1 MNKSKKSSNFKLV
14 VLCIFISLGIS
25 FGIIISLN
33 LLNKNSNIERKII
46 ATENNQI
53 TIGEE
58 KILYVDLT
66 KNAEDYEKINQIQ
79 EQRKDAN
86 KETII
91 DKINEDTYNI
101 EFDLEEKSVT
111 IDGKKTNISEVINN
125 KEDNLSDGEIYKYID
140 DNIVGDIEKNES
152 NIKITNPY
160 STNTILIKT
169 SNIEEIE
176 NAGNVQSVV
185 KISDDLYNIHY
196 LNAVDTKEGY
206 SILKENEVV
215 ENVVKDYKVSIL
227 ENEVSDITTKALE
240 APEEKTAW
248 GVIDTGLELY
258 KNKLNHAK
266 YNPDIKVA
274 VLDTGI
280 RTTHEVFK
288 NKNIA
293 DRLELTN
300 SYNYI
305 NRNTDI
311 TDDSGHGTMVAG
323 IIAESTS
330 NNVKIV
336 PMKTMDS
343 TGEGSILGV
352 IEAMYAIANKAD
364 VINLSLGIKESE
376 IASGSRQVLDQ
387 AIKKI
392 YDSGVMIVC
401 ASGNDG
407 EESVYYPASSDYTIA
422 VGAATIHK
430 EIASFSN
437 YGNSI
442 DFVAPGK
449 SLTLPYH
456 TGDTIYNVDLDNY
469 NKKNSGTSFAS
480 PFISS
485 AIAMIKSENKS
496 YTIEQVNRILKE
508 NAEDLGAIGK
518 DKYYGNGLL
527 NFNINMFS
535 KPVITSIE
543 VTNTK
548 ENEIEIKAS
557 AVCSNKII
565 NWAYTNTEN
574 APESNDQ
581 WRTFKNG
588 GGTEVNVTLSTFKDK
603 DYYLWFKDEK
613 GNITCKKA
621 YSINISYGD
630 LNDDGKI
637 GIGDVLIMQ
646 RHIAAKNSEAV
657 RLKHSK
663 WILDET
669 HILIGDVNDNKSID
683 MGDILKLQRY
693 IAAENSETIKQ
704 SHPDWIK
711 LR

>member
-1 MNKSKKSSNFKLV
+1 MNTSKKINNSILIFLS
-14 VLCIFISLGIS
+14 IFISLGIS
-25 FGIIISLN
+25 FGIILSLN

-66 KNAEDYEKINQIQ
+66 KNAEDYEKINQIK
-79 EQRKDAN
+79 EEKKDTD
-86 KETII
+86 KEKII

-101 EFDLEEKSVT
+101 EIDLEEKSVT
-111 IDGKKTNISEVINN
+111 IDGKKTNISDVINN
-125 KEDNLSDGEIYKYID
+125 KEDNLSDEEIYKYID
-140 DNIVGDIEKNES
+140 ENIVGDVEKNES

-185 KISDDLYNIHY
+185 KISDDLYNMHY

-215 ENVVKDYKVSIL
+215 DNVVKDYKVSIL
-227 ENEVSDITTKALE
+227 ENEVSDITAKALE

-248 GVIDTGLELY
+248 GVADTGLELY

-274 VLDTGI
+274 VLDTGV

-288 NKNIA
+288 NKNTA

-330 NNVKIV
+330 NNVKII

-407 EESVYYPASSDYTIA
+407 EESVYYPASSAYTIA

-449 SLTLPYH
+449 SLTLPYY

-485 AIAMIKSENKS
+485 AIAMIKSENKG

-508 NAEDLGAIGK
+508 NAEDLGVAGK

-535 KPVITSIE
+535 KP
-543 VTNTK
+543 
-548 ENEIEIKAS
+548 
-557 AVCSNKII
+557 
-565 NWAYTNTEN
+565 
-574 APESNDQ
+574 
-581 WRTFKNG
+581 
-588 GGTEVNVTLSTFKDK
+588 L
-603 DYYLWFKDEK
+603 
-613 GNITCKKA
+613 
-621 YSINISYGD
+621 YGD
-630 LNDDGKI
+630 VNNNGRIDT
-637 GIGDVLIMQ
+637 GDFMTMQ

-657 RLKHSK
+657 RLKHPK
-663 WILDET
+663 WVLDEED
-669 HILIGDVNDNKSID
+669 ILIGDINDNKVIDPADIMSI
-683 MGDILKLQRY
+683 KRY
-693 IAAENSETIKQ
+693 IAAQNSEKVRIK
-704 SHPDWIK
+704 HPGWII

>member
-111 IDGKKTNISEVINN
+111 IDGKKTNISDVINN
-125 KEDNLSDGEIYKYID
+125 KENNLSDEEIYKYID

-196 LNAVDTKEGY
+196 LNALDTKEGY
-206 SILKENEVV
+206 GILKENEVV

-227 ENEVSDITTKALE
+227 ENEVSDITAKALE

-258 KNKLNHAK
+258 KNKINHAK
-266 YNPDIKVA
+266 NSPEIKIA
-274 VLDTGI
+274 VLDTGV

-288 NKNIA
+288 NINTA
-293 DRLELTN
+293 DRLELTD

-364 VINLSLGIKESE
+364 VINLSLGINENE
-376 IASGSRQVLDQ
+376 IEANSRQILEQ
-387 AIKKI
+387 AIKNI
-392 YDSGVMIVC
+392 YDSGAIIVC

-407 EESVYYPASSDYTIA
+407 EENVYYPASSDYTIA

-508 NAEDLGAIGK
+508 NAEDLGAVGK

-574 APESNDQ
+574 TPESNDQ

-663 WILDET
+663 WILDEA

>member
-280 RTTHEVFK
+280 RTTHEGFK
-288 NKNIA
+288 NKKIA

-603 DYYLWFKDEK
+603 DYY
-613 GNITCKKA
+613 
-621 YSINISYGD
+621 
-630 LNDDGKI
+630 
-637 GIGDVLIMQ
+637 
-646 RHIAAKNSEAV
+646 
-657 RLKHSK
+657 
-663 WILDET
+663 
-669 HILIGDVNDNKSID
+669 
-683 MGDILKLQRY
+683 
-693 IAAENSETIKQ
+693 
-704 SHPDWIK
+704 
-711 LR
+711 

>member
-1 MNKSKKSSNFKLV
+1 
-14 VLCIFISLGIS
+14 
-25 FGIIISLN
+25 
-33 LLNKNSNIERKII
+33 
-46 ATENNQI
+46 
-53 TIGEE
+53 
-58 KILYVDLT
+58 
-66 KNAEDYEKINQIQ
+66 
-79 EQRKDAN
+79 
-86 KETII
+86 
-91 DKINEDTYNI
+91 
-101 EFDLEEKSVT
+101 
-111 IDGKKTNISEVINN
+111 
-125 KEDNLSDGEIYKYID
+125 
-140 DNIVGDIEKNES
+140 
-152 NIKITNPY
+152 
-160 STNTILIKT
+160 
-169 SNIEEIE
+169 
-176 NAGNVQSVV
+176 
-185 KISDDLYNIHY
+185 
-196 LNAVDTKEGY
+196 
-206 SILKENEVV
+206 
-215 ENVVKDYKVSIL
+215 
-227 ENEVSDITTKALE
+227 
-240 APEEKTAW
+240 
-248 GVIDTGLELY
+248 
-258 KNKLNHAK
+258 
-266 YNPDIKVA
+266 
-274 VLDTGI
+274 
-280 RTTHEVFK
+280 
-288 NKNIA
+288 
-293 DRLELTN
+293 
-300 SYNYI
+300 
-305 NRNTDI
+305 
-311 TDDSGHGTMVAG
+311 
-323 IIAESTS
+323 
-330 NNVKIV
+330 
-336 PMKTMDS
+336 
-343 TGEGSILGV
+343 
-352 IEAMYAIANKAD
+352 
-364 VINLSLGIKESE
+364 
-376 IASGSRQVLDQ
+376 
-387 AIKKI
+387 
-392 YDSGVMIVC
+392 
-401 ASGNDG
+401 
-407 EESVYYPASSDYTIA
+407 
-422 VGAATIHK
+422 
-430 EIASFSN
+430 
-437 YGNSI
+437 
-442 DFVAPGK
+442 
-449 SLTLPYH
+449 
-456 TGDTIYNVDLDNY
+456 
-469 NKKNSGTSFAS
+469 
-480 PFISS
+480 
-485 AIAMIKSENKS
+485 MIKSENKS